1 MSLDSIDRVAVL
13 GAGNM
18 GHGITEV
25 TAMAGY
31 DVTMRDIKDEF
42 VEDGYESIKWSVEK
56 LEEKELIDESADE
69 VLSRIDIT
77 TDLEEAVGDADLVIE
92 AAPPRI
98 ST

>member
-31 DVTMRDIKDEF
+31 DVAMRDIKEEF
-42 VEDGYESIKWSVEK
+42 VEDGYEQIAWSLEK
-56 LEEKELIDESADE
+56 LEEKDLLDESADE
-69 VLSRIDIT
+69 VLSRIETT
-77 TDLEEAVGDADLVIE
+77 TDLEDAVEDADLVI
-92 AAPPRI
+92 
-98 ST
+98 